1 MDRNTAEP
9 DVKSLPGDRAQRWI
23 EYHQQRA
30 ATSTFVYEFI
40 WDVTA
45 PAIGP
50 FCMDIDGNV
59 LLDFASHVA
68 ASPLGYNN
76 PKITEPLSEFDAID
90 PMKIAGQDF
99 YASTG
104 WPPENPSFPGP
115 TQLLDR
121 LIEITDHY
129 DMDTVF
135 LSNSGAEAVENAI
148 KICYNRFDGKHGI
161 TFAGGFHGRTLGAL
175 SSNRS
180 KAVHRRGFPEIAGIE
195 SVPFCE
201 NRHCDA
207 TTCSCGFFVGPQANE
222 TESGVSLSGESTSRI
237 TSSLRRMLDP
247 SRGNV
252 DASDVSYLIVEP
264 IQGEG
269 GYRIPSQS
277 FMTEIADVTEEYD
290 IPVVADEIQTGLGRT
305 GEMWGVDH
313 YAIEPDVIT
322 SAKALRVGAT
332 ISRDELFPDTPGR
345 ISTTW
350 GGGDILA
357 SLRGVL
363 TIDAIQEYDLLSNAR
378 ERGRQFKERLREEVP
393 SFVVDVRGKGL
404 MLAVEF
410 DSKPR
415 RDAAVCEAFSRG
427 LLTLGCGYRT
437 MRVLPPL
444 DVTAREIDLGVD
456 LLLET
461 LEDQQV
467 KDVSPDHPGADD
479 VI

>member
-1 MDRNTAEP
+1 MDRDTAEP
-9 DVKSLPGDRAQRWI
+9 DVRSLPGERAQRWV

-30 ATSTFVYEFI
+30 APSTFVYEFI

-45 PAIGP
+45 PATGP
-50 FCMDIDGNV
+50 FCTDVDGNV

-90 PMKIAGQDF
+90 PTKIAGQDF
-99 YASTG
+99 YASAG
-104 WPPENPSFPGP
+104 WPPEDPSLPGP

-121 LIEITDHY
+121 LIEITERY
-129 DMDTVF
+129 GMDTVF

-148 KICYNRFDGKHGI
+148 KVCYDHVNGKHGI

-175 SSNRS
+175 SLNRS

-207 TTCSCGFFVGPQANE
+207 TTCSCGFFIDSRGEE
-222 TESGVSLSGESTSRI
+222 TESGASSSGEPASEI
-237 TSSLRRMLDP
+237 ASSLRRMLDP
-247 SRGNV
+247 VRGNV
-252 DASDVSYLIVEP
+252 DASDVSYLVIEP

-277 FMTEIADVTEEYD
+277 FMTEVAAVADEHD
-290 IPVVADEIQTGLGRT
+290 IPVIADEIQTGLGRT

-313 YAIEPDVIT
+313 YDVEPDVIT

-332 ISRDELFPDTPGR
+332 IGRAELFPDVSGR
-345 ISTTW
+345 LSTTW
-350 GGGDILA
+350 GGGDVLS
-357 SLRGVL
+357 SLQGVL
-363 TIDAIQEYDLLSNAR
+363 TIDAIREYDLLSNAR
-378 ERGRQFKERLREEVP
+378 KRGAQFKERLREEGP
-393 SFVVDVRGKGL
+393 EFVVDVRGKGL
-404 MLAVEF
+404 MLAVEL

-456 LLLET
+456 VLLEA
-461 LEDQQV
+461 LDDRRV
-467 KDVSPDHPGADD
+467 KDASPAHSGADD